1 MMIKIRYLFFGYILL
16 FVLSGW
22 SQKIVEKGHKQ
33 FQELAYS
40 DAIISL
46 ENAVEND
53 FGNAR
58 IYQELA
64 DSYYFNA
71 DYRASAKWYQLYFKK
86 PKNPLPIY
94 YFRYAQS
101 LRSIGKTEKAEIVIA
116 EMNLLSSAEKESLSK
131 LNLKN
136 TFEKRQKNSGRFK
149 IKIAEFNSTLSDYG
163 PSYLGEQLVFA
174 SARDTGSIA
183 KRTHSWTN
191 QSFTDLYY
199 IHLGSLNVKP
209 NRFKKTINSKFN
221 ESSAVFTKDGLTM
234 YFSRNNFQN
243 KKLGTDKNQ
252 TTLLKIYKAIRK
264 DGNWEV
270 LGALPFCDDSYNV
283 AHPALSTDE
292 KTLYFASDMPAG
304 FGLSDLY
311 KVVINEDGTF
321 GKPENLG
328 ASINT
333 MGRETF
339 PFVNKNDELYFASD
353 GHDGFG
359 GLDVFVSQL
368 DKKLRFI
375 EPQNIG
381 EPINSRMDDFGF
393 IINTDTKKGFFTS
406 NRSDGMGMDDIYNF
420 EELIPLPCEAI
431 VKGTIVFEDANAVV
445 AGVEVILLDGNSNQL
460 QSVFTDDQGAYLF
473 EVDCKEIYYI
483 RVEKLGY
490 LTKEI
495 TSDIL
500 LPIEYTI
507 NKIVLV
513 KQKTDFEIG
522 DDLALKLNLVPIYFD
537 LGKYTIRADAA
548 VELNKIK
555 EVLEAN
561 SNMTIEIRSHTDSRD
576 TFENNQVLSD
586 NRAKATLNWLVENGI
601 QSSRLNGIGYGETR
615 LLNQCADAVPCS
627 EMEHQANR
635 RSEFI
640 VTGN

>member
-1 MMIKIRYLFFGYILL
+1 MMIKIRYLLFGYIVL
-16 FVLSGW
+16 FALSGF
-22 SQKIVEKGHKQ
+22 SQEQVEKGHKQ
-33 FQELAYS
+33 FHELAYS

-46 ENAVEND
+46 ENAVENG

-71 DYRASAKWYQLYFKK
+71 NYKASAKWYQLYFKK
-86 PKNPLPIY
+86 PNNPLPLY

-101 LRSIGKTEKAEIVIA
+101 LKSIGKLEKAEIVIA
-116 EMNLLSSAEKESLSK
+116 EMNLLLSAEKENLSK

-136 TFEKRQKNSGRFK
+136 AFEKRQKNSGRFK
-149 IKIAEFNSTLSDYG
+149 IEITEFNSTSSDYG

-199 IHLGSLNVKP
+199 IHLDSLKIKP
-209 NRFKKTINSKFN
+209 TRFKKTVNSKFN

-234 YFSRNNFQN
+234 YFTRNNFQN

-252 TTLLKIYKAIRK
+252 TTLLKIYKAVKK
-264 DGNWEV
+264 DDNWEV
-270 LGALPFCDDSYNV
+270 IGALPFCDDSYNV

-292 KTLYFASDMPAG
+292 KTMYFASDMMGG
-304 FGLSDLY
+304 FGQSDLY
-311 KVVINEDGTF
+311 KVPINEDGTF
-321 GKPENLG
+321 GKPVNLG
-328 ASINT
+328 SSINT

-339 PFVNKNDELYFASD
+339 PFVSKNDALYFASD

-368 DKKLRFI
+368 DEKFRFI

-406 NRSDGMGMDDIYNF
+406 NRSGGMGMDDIYAF
-420 EELIPLPCEAI
+420 EELMPLPCETSL
-431 VKGTIVFEDANAVV
+431 KGTIVFEDANAVGT
-445 AGVEVILLDGNSNQL
+445 GVEVVLLDGNLNRL
-460 QSVFTDDQGAYLF
+460 QSAFTDNQGAYLF
-473 EVDCKEIYYI
+473 EVDCKEMYYI

-490 LTKEI
+490 LTVEVAI
-495 TSDIL
+495 DIL
-500 LPIEYTI
+500 LPTEYTI

-513 KQKTDFEIG
+513 KQKTNFEIG
-522 DDLALKLNLVPIYFD
+522 DDLALKLNLLPIYFD
-537 LGKYTIRADAA
+537 LGKYTIRADAE
-548 VELNKIK
+548 VELTKIK
-555 EVLEAN
+555 EVLAAN
-561 SNMTIEIRSHTDSRD
+561 PNMTIEIRSHTDSRD
-576 TFENNQVLSD
+576 TFENNQVLSY

-627 EMEHQANR
+627 ETEHQANR